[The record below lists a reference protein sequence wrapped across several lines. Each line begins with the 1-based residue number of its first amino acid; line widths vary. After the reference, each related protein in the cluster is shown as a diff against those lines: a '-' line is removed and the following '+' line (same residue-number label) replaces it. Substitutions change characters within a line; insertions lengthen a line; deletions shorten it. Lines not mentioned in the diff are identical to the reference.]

1 VRPGELLLHH
11 VRLSERA
18 RVQADDIRRLES
30 RLEHDTEVERL
41 TAELEQARAA
51 DQEVELRLR
60 SFDRDREEHQQRLR
74 ARERELMSGRIRNPT
89 ELMQMSEEVQ
99 HMKDRLASEEE
110 AELALMEQAEER
122 QGEIRRLQRE
132 LEAAGQRWEAARPG
146 WQAQLDQA
154 RAELA
159 ELEAERDQAWAR
171 IPPELQRAAGRVRAQ
186 PPAAEVVG
194 RQCGACRVEV
204 TSSQMQALRRG
215 EDIVPCENCGR
226 LLVVA

>member
-1 VRPGELLLHH
+1 MRTWPGMRPTSVPSWSRRKERLRTSTSGSRPSRPVRPGELLLHH
-11 VRLSERA
+11 ARLSERA

-60 SFDRDREEHQQRLR
+60 SFDRDREE
-74 ARERELMSGRIRNPT
+74 
-89 ELMQMSEEVQ
+89 VQ

-110 AELALMEQAEER
+110 AELALMEEAEER

-215 EDIVPCENCGR
+215 EDIVPCENCG
-226 LLVVA
+226 